1 MQVVVKKPHIRM
13 EGDITPELI
22 RYVQKKFGEIEV
34 IEDEDDELV
43 EVTKSDWYHSIRKQI
58 TPGEN
63 MRIYRKFHNLSQ
75 EELGRNLGHFTRQN
89 ISNMENGHRFISK
102 ATAKKLAELFDVSVE
117 KFL

>member
-13 EGDITPELI
+13 EGEITPELI
-22 RYVQKKFGEIEV
+22 RYVQEKFGEIEV
-34 IEDEDDELV
+34 IEEEDEELV
-43 EVTKSDWYHSIRKQI
+43 EVTKSDWYRKVRDQI

-63 MRIYRKFHNLSQ
+63 MRIYRKLFNLSQ
-75 EELGRNLGHFTRQN
+75 EELGRKLGHFTRQN

-102 ATAKKLAELFDVSVE
+102 TTAKRLAELFDVSVE